1 MSTVMLDPMNLAP
14 KMLTGKTLRQQLINS
29 LPGSA
34 VPEPFKDKPEIEAV
48 ADEVAELPQKM
59 SATVLI
65 DGDVIDIGER
75 DSGLV

>member
-1 MSTVMLDPMNLAP
+1 VSVVMLYPVNPAS
-14 KMLTGKTLRQQLINS
+14 KALTGKALRQQFINS
-29 LPGSA
+29 LTGAA
-34 VPEPFKDKPEIEAV
+34 VPEPLKDKPKVKAV